1 MDAYEEV
8 EPSESSESAGLAL
21 CVPNSSPS
29 NHSCFWILGVR
40 VAGSGLMSL
49 SRRAEPTRRGGTG
62 GSFGWRGRCSLERE
76 EMRRG
81 KGGGEGRGAGM
92 SCGEG
97 MRGGGQRD
105 MGRAG

>member
-1 MDAYEEV
+1 MLGVEADEQV
-8 EPSESSESAGLAL
+8 EPVESSDNAGLAL

-29 NHSCFWILGVR
+29 NHNCFWILGVR
-40 VAGSGLMSL
+40 VAGSGLISL

-62 GSFGWRGRCSLERE
+62 GSFGRRGSCSRERE

-92 SCGEG
+92 S
-97 MRGGGQRD
+97 
-105 MGRAG
+105 